1 MKKDKYPKRTVMLD
15 EALCDNT
22 DFTEKKIDGEY
33 DYLKSSLPK
42 RLLRFLLWRIVAP
55 LPAFIYTK
63 LVMRDKYIG
72 KEKLKSVG
80 GRGYFLYGN
89 HTHGGLD
96 AISPHILIF
105 PKYCYLI
112 ASSKNMS
119 MPLIGSATTYLGVI
133 PLPTERSAVR
143 NFSSAVEK
151 RIVEGSCVVVY
162 PEAHLLPYFTEIREF
177 DDTSFSY
184 PVRLGAPVFSMT
196 RVYKK
201 GRLGVKRHLYIDGPF
216 YPDESLC
223 AKDARAKLC
232 REVRE
237 AMENRTKLSD
247 VEVIRYE
254 R

>member
-1 MKKDKYPKRTVMLD
+1 MKKDKYPKRTVRLD
-15 EALCDNT
+15 EAVCDDT
-22 DFTEKKIDGEY
+22 DFAEKKIDGEY
-33 DYLKSSLPK
+33 DYLKRSLPK
-42 RLLRFLLWRIVAP
+42 RILRFLLWRIVAP

-80 GRGYFLYGN
+80 KGGYFLYGN

-105 PKYCYLI
+105 PRYCYLI

-119 MPLIGSATTYLGVI
+119 MPIIGSATTYLGVI

-143 NFSSAVEK
+143 NFSAAVAK
-151 RIVEGSCVVVY
+151 RIEEGAAVAVY

-177 DDTSFSY
+177 DDTPFSY
-184 PVRLGAPVFSMT
+184 PVRLGAPVFVMT
-196 RVYKK
+196 RVYKR
-201 GRLGVKRHLYIDGPF
+201 GHFGVKRYLYIDGPF
-216 YPDESLC
+216 YPDVSLS
-223 AKDARAKLC
+223 AADARAKLC

-237 AMENRTKLSD
+237 VMETRAKLSD